1 MKKGIDVFFTPV
13 TLSDQDLSGKLVVII
28 DVLRASST
36 IVTALGNGAREVLP
50 ASDYGTAG
58 LLASKMGSGARV
70 LGGERDGRPIDGY
83 DLGNS
88 PLEYRK
94 EVVSKKSVIL
104 ITTNGTPALMGSRT
118 ARMLVVGCF
127 LNADLVARCIA
138 ESDLD
143 TFIVC
148 CGWKGRASLEDTVC
162 SGLIVDRLFHSS
174 LPGNLPDSVRM
185 AHMLYDTFRNDLTET
200 LSHSSHADRLRSLG
214 YGRDVSYCL
223 QIDHVPVLPVFDG
236 GRLKVAD

>member
-13 TLSDQDLSGKLVVII
+13 TITDQDLSGKLVVII

-50 ASDYGTAG
+50 AADYGTAG
-58 LLASKMGSGARV
+58 LLASKMALESRV

-88 PLEYRK
+88 PLEYNN
-94 EVVSKKSVIL
+94 EVVARKSVIL

-127 LNADLVARCIA
+127 LNAGNVADCIA
-138 ESDLD
+138 ANQLD
-143 TFIVC
+143 TFLVC
-148 CGWKGRASLEDTVC
+148 CGWKGRASLEDTLC
-162 SGLIVDRLFHSS
+162 AGLILDRLFDSRI
-174 LPGNLPDSVRM
+174 PDNLPDSVRM
-185 AHMLYDTFRNDLTET
+185 AHMLYDTYKHDLAGT
-200 LSHSSHADRLRSLG
+200 LSKTSHAERLRRIG
-214 YGRDVSYCL
+214 YENDVAYCL
-223 QIDHVPVLPVFDG
+223 QIDHVDALPIFDG
-236 GRLKVAD
+236 GRLRLAD

>member
-36 IVTALGNGAREVLP
+36 MVTALGNGAREVLP
-50 ASDYGTAG
+50 ATDYGTAG
-58 LLASKMGSGARV
+58 LLASKMSIDARV
-70 LGGERDGRPIDGY
+70 LGGERDGKPIDGY

-88 PLEYRK
+88 PLEYTRA
-94 EVVSKKSVIL
+94 VVARKSVIL

-127 LNADLVARCIA
+127 LNAGKVAECI
-138 ESDLD
+138 ENNNLD
-143 TFIVC
+143 TYLVC
-148 CGWKGRASLEDTVC
+148 CGWKGRASFEDTLC
-162 SGLIVDRLFHSS
+162 AGLIVDRIFSS
-174 LPGNLPDSVRM
+174 KLPRNVPDSVRM
-185 AHMLYDTFRNDLTET
+185 AHKLYDTYRDDLVRA
-200 LSHSSHADRLRSLG
+200 LSRSTHAERLRGLG
-214 YGRDVSYCL
+214 YEADVAYCL
-223 QIDHVPVLPVFDG
+223 QIDSIDALPIFDG

>member
-1 MKKGIDVFFTPV
+1 VFFTPV
-13 TLSDQDLSGKLVVII
+13 TLSDQDLSGKLVVVI

-58 LLASKMGSGARV
+58 LLASKMGAGARV
-70 LGGERDGRPIDGY
+70 LGGERDGRPVDGY

-88 PLEYRK
+88 PLEYTK
-94 EVVSKKSVIL
+94 DVVGRKSVIL

-118 ARMLVVGCF
+118 ARLLVVGSF
-127 LNADLVARCIA
+127 LNAASVTECIA

-143 TFIVC
+143 TFLVC
-148 CGWKGRASLEDTVC
+148 CGWKGRASLEDTLC
-162 SGLIVDRLFHSS
+162 AGLIVDRLFDGT
-174 LPGNLPDSVRM
+174 PPEDLPDSVRM
-185 AHMLYDTFRNDLTET
+185 AHMLYDRYRESLAET
-200 LSHSSHADRLRSLG
+200 LSHTSHANRLKSLG
-214 YGRDVSYCL
+214 YENDVAYCL
-223 QIDHVPVLPVFDG
+223 QIDHVNVLPVFDG

>member
-1 MKKGIDVFFTPV
+1 MKKGIDIFFTPV

-28 DVLRASST
+28 DVFRASST
-36 IVTALGNGAREVLP
+36 IVTALGHGAREVLP

-58 LLASKMGSGARV
+58 LLASKMGSDARV

-88 PLEYRK
+88 PLEYTK
-94 EVVSKKSVIL
+94 QVVARKSVIL

-118 ARMLVVGCF
+118 ARLLVVGCF
-127 LNADLVARCIA
+127 LNADMVAKSIA
-138 ESDLD
+138 DNDLD
-143 TFIVC
+143 TFLVC

-162 SGLIVDRLFHSS
+162 AGLIVDRLFHSN
-174 LPGNLPDSVRM
+174 LPDNLPDSVRM
-185 AHMLYDTFRNDLTET
+185 AHMLYNTYRDNLTGT
-200 LSHSSHADRLRSLG
+200 LSHSTHADRLRAIG
-214 YGRDVSYCL
+214 YEHDVEYCL

-236 GRLKVAD
+236 GRLKLAD

>member
-58 LLASKMGSGARV
+58 LLASKMGQDARV
-70 LGGERDGRPIDGY
+70 LGGERDGRPIEGY

-88 PLEYRK
+88 PLEYTQ
-94 EVVSKKSVIL
+94 EVVSRKSVIL

-118 ARMLVVGCF
+118 ARILTVGCF
-127 LNADLVARCIA
+127 LNADLVADCIA
-138 ESDLD
+138 ENNLD
-143 TFIVC
+143 TFLVC

-162 SGLIVDRLFHSS
+162 AGLMVDRLFQSRI
-174 LPGNLPDSVRM
+174 PDNLPDSVRM
-185 AHMLYDTFRNDLTET
+185 AHMLYDTYRNDLVGA
-200 LSHSSHADRLRSLG
+200 LSRTTHAERLRKLG
-214 YGRDVSYCL
+214 YEKDVAYCL
-223 QIDHVPVLPVFDG
+223 QIDHVDALPIFDG
-236 GRLKVAD
+236 GRLKIGD